1 MQLRRAVDDITFTPS
16 KDPVFMD
23 LLQNCI
29 SYQGTPLQAAI
40 GLEFPV
46 FSEPDKIVRQHR
58 HH

>member
-1 MQLRRAVDDITFTPS
+1 MQLRRAVDEITFTPS

-23 LLQNCI
+23 LLQNCT

-46 FSEPDKIVRQHR
+46 FSEPDKIVRQH
-58 HH
+58 